1 MRIIKISLTIS
12 FILISLN
19 CASVIKKEEVGI
31 LSSPASATV
40 VNSGTVRVGYNEEL
54 IIYSTRWESHV
65 EKVDVITQ
73 DDLHI
78 DVVASIIMRPM
89 KDKILDVHLNIGKNY
104 YQSIVKAEFRT
115 AIRNIMT
122 GYQMIM
128 ISKKSQTIEDEIK
141 DLVARKLANKFLEVS
156 DVNIDDINLSPK
168 ILQAIEDKIARQQEL
183 ETMHYDMKIAQ
194 RNEEIAKMKAKT
206 ESEVEIIRAEKED
219 QIAKIRVKTEAE
231 SDIIRATARS
241 KAQKLVNEH
250 LTPNYLKLKAIESH
264 YKAFESPNSKI
275 IFIPVGKDG
284 LPAYININDKMFGNQ
299 VETSSKGKYISPA
312 PSTTTEE

>member
-1 MRIIKISLTIS
+1 MKILNISLYLGVIV
-12 FILISLN
+12 ILSS
-19 CASVIKKEEVGI
+19 CMSVIKKEEVGI
-31 LSSPASATV
+31 LSSPGSSKIV
-40 VNSGTVRVGYNEEL
+40 DSGTVRVGYNEEL
-54 IIYSTRWESHV
+54 IIYSTRWENHV

-78 DVVASIIMRPM
+78 DVVASIIVRPL
-89 KDKILDVHLNIGKNY
+89 KEKILDVHLNIGKDY
-104 YQSIVKAEFRT
+104 YQKIVKAEFRT
-115 AIRNIMT
+115 AIRNVMT

-141 DLVARKLANKFLEVS
+141 DLVARKLSNKHLEVS
-156 DVNIDDINLSPK
+156 DINIDDINLSPK

-241 KAQKLVNEH
+241 KAQKLVNAH
-250 LTPNYLKLKAIESH
+250 LTPSYLKLKAIESH

-275 IFIPVGKDG
+275 IFIPIGKDG
-284 LPAYININDKMFGNQ
+284 LPAYVNINEKMFANGN
-299 VETSSKGKYISPA
+299 EGNSKGKHPSPA
-312 PSTTTEE
+312 PTTEE

>member
-1 MRIIKISLTIS
+1 MRILKISLVLVINFVLS
-12 FILISLN
+12 S
-19 CASVIKKEEVGI
+19 CVSYIKKEEVGI
-31 LSSPASATV
+31 LSSPQNATV
-40 VNSGTVRVGYNEEL
+40 VSSGSVWVGWQEEL
-54 IIYSTRWESHV
+54 IRYSTRWETHI

-89 KDKILDVHLNIGKNY
+89 SNKIVDVHLNIGKDY
-104 YQSIVKAEFRT
+104 YPNIVKAEFRT

-141 DLVARKLANKFLEVS
+141 DLVSRKLANKYLEVS

-219 QIAKIRVKTEAE
+219 QIAKIKVKTEAE
-231 SDIIRATARS
+231 SDIIRATARA
-241 KAQKLVNEH
+241 KAQKLVNHH
-250 LTPNYLKLKAIESH
+250 LTPSYLKLKAIESH

-275 IFIPVGKDG
+275 IVIPIGKDG
-284 LPAYININDKMFGNQ
+284 LPAYINVNEKMFNNQ
-299 VETSSKGKYISPA
+299 GETTAKGKHPIPVQ
-312 PSTTTEE
+312 TEESE

>member
-1 MRIIKISLTIS
+1 
-12 FILISLN
+12 
-19 CASVIKKEEVGI
+19 
-31 LSSPASATV
+31 
-40 VNSGTVRVGYNEEL
+40 
-54 IIYSTRWESHV
+54 
-65 EKVDVITQ
+65 Q

-78 DVVASIIMRPM
+78 DVVASIIMRPV
-89 KDKILDVHLNIGKNY
+89 KEKILDVHLNIGKNY
-104 YQSIVKAEFRT
+104 YQRIVKAEFRT
-115 AIRNIMT
+115 AIRNVMT

-141 DLVARKLANKFLEVS
+141 DLVARKLSAKNLEVS

-168 ILQAIEDKIARQQEL
+168 ILQAVEDKIARQQEL
-183 ETMHYDMKIAQ
+183 ETMQYDMKIAQ

-219 QIAKIRVKTEAE
+219 QIAKIKVKTEAE
-231 SDIIRATARS
+231 SDIIRAQARA
-241 KAQKLVNEH
+241 KAQKLVNAH

-284 LPAYININDKMFGNQ
+284 LPAYVNINDKMFPN
-299 VETSSKGKYISPA
+299 VAEDTKSKKTNNTI
-312 PSTTTEE
+312 EE

>member
-1 MRIIKISLTIS
+1 MKRIYINFIVFS
-12 FILISLN
+12 FLINTS
-19 CASVIKKEEVGI
+19 CMSIIKKEEIGI
-31 LSSPASATV
+31 LSSPGTSKV
-40 VNSGTVRVGYNEEL
+40 VDSGKVYVGFNEEL
-54 IIYSTRWESHV
+54 ILYSTRWENHV

-78 DVVASIIMRPM
+78 DVVASIIMRPV
-89 KDKILDVHLNIGKNY
+89 KDKILDVHLNIGKDY
-104 YQSIVKAEFRT
+104 YGRIVKAEFRT
-115 AIRNIMT
+115 AIRNVMT

-141 DLVARKLANKFLEVS
+141 DLVSRKLSSKNLEVS

-168 ILQAIEDKIARQQEL
+168 ILQAVEDKIARQQEL

-206 ESEVEIIRAEKED
+206 ESEVEIIKAEKED
-219 QIAKIRVKTEAE
+219 QIAKIKVKTEAE
-231 SDIIRATARS
+231 SDIIRAQARA
-241 KAQKLVNEH
+241 KAQKLVNAH
-250 LTPNYLKLKAIESH
+250 LTPSYLKLKAIESH

-284 LPAYININDKMFGNQ
+284 LPAYVNINDKMFPN
-299 VETSSKGKYISPA
+299 VAEDTKTKKTA
-312 PSTTTEE
+312 NTTEE

>member
-1 MRIIKISLTIS
+1 MRILYIILLIGANLT
-12 FILISLN
+12 FTN
-19 CASVIKKEEVGI
+19 CVSYIRSEEVGI
-31 LSSPASATV
+31 LSGPSQTTIV
-40 VNSGTVRVGYNEEL
+40 KSGSVWVGPSEIL
-54 IIYSTRWESHV
+54 IRYSTRWENHI

-89 KDKILDVHLNIGKNY
+89 KDKIMDVHLNIGTDY
-104 YQSIVKAEFRT
+104 YKSIVKAEFRT

-141 DLVARKLANKFLEVS
+141 DLVSRKLANKFLEVS

-219 QIAKIRVKTEAE
+219 QIAKIKVKTEAE

-241 KAQKLVNEH
+241 KAQKLINNH
-250 LTPNYLKLKAIESH
+250 LTPSYLKLKAIESH

-275 IFIPVGKDG
+275 IVIPVGKDG
-284 LPAYININDKMFGNQ
+284 LPAYININEKMFGNQ
-299 VETSSKGKYISPA
+299 GETKTKHPIP
-312 PSTTTEE
+312 TQQEEEN

>member
-1 MRIIKISLTIS
+1 GTAKVVDTGK
-12 FILISLN
+12 
-19 CASVIKKEEVGI
+19 VYVGI
-31 LSSPASATV
+31 
-40 VNSGTVRVGYNEEL
+40 NEEL
-54 IIYSTRWESHV
+54 VLYSTRWENHV

-78 DVVASIIMRPM
+78 DVVASIIMRPV
-89 KDKILDVHLNIGKNY
+89 KEKILDVHLNIGKDY
-104 YQSIVKAEFRT
+104 YQRIVKAEFRT
-115 AIRNIMT
+115 AIRNVMT

-141 DLVARKLANKFLEVS
+141 DLVARKLSAKNLEVS

-168 ILQAIEDKIARQQEL
+168 ILQAVEDKIARQQEL
-183 ETMHYDMKIAQ
+183 ETMQYDMKIAQ

-219 QIAKIRVKTEAE
+219 QIAKIKVKTEAE
-231 SDIIRATARS
+231 SDIIRAQARA
-241 KAQKLVNEH
+241 KAQKLVNAH

-284 LPAYININDKMFGNQ
+284 LPAYVNINDKMFPN
-299 VETSSKGKYISPA
+299 VAEDTKSKKTNNTI
-312 PSTTTEE
+312 EE